1 MLLCEDDDGVRVLLE
16 RILTSADFEV
26 LPCRQPRDALQLAA
40 DQRRALDILV
50 TDVVLPEMSGL
61 ELAGR
66 LHERRPGLPTLF
78 VTGHSRE
85 TVHEHGE
92 LPPGSAFLAKPFD
105 GASLVRL
112 VRDLIERR
120 GGPR

>member
-16 RILTSADFEV
+16 RILEGAGFEL
-26 LPCRQPRDALQLAA
+26 LPSRLPREALQLAA
-40 DQRRALDILV
+40 DHHRPVDLLV

-66 LHERRPGLPTLF
+66 LRQRRPGLRTLF
-78 VTGHSRE
+78 VTGHSLE
-85 TVHEHGE
+85 TVQEFGE

-105 GASLVRL
+105 GASVVRL
-112 VRDLIERR
+112 ARDLIEGRA
-120 GGPR
+120 